1 MVLEVR
7 VVGLILIRG
16 FGLKFG
22 LFKLAKAE
30 TLSGRG
36 ADQSFERLVLPPLKF
51 VITGSGKVG
60 GGIKEILDAMKIKEV
75 SIENYLTK
83 TCAAVYTD

>member
-1 MVLEVR
+1 
-7 VVGLILIRG
+7 
-16 FGLKFG
+16 
-22 LFKLAKAE
+22 
-30 TLSGRG
+30 
-36 ADQSFERLVLPPLKF
+36 

-83 TCAAVYTD
+83 TMHKLFTPDWKY